1 MSEIT
6 RENVVH
12 LAQLARIDMSEAE
25 LDQLSGELAVI
36 LDSVAAV
43 SQVAGDDVEPTSHPM
58 PLTNV
63 FRDDV
68 PRGLLTQEQALAM
81 APDAEDGQFKVP
93 AILDGE

>member
-12 LAQLARIDMSEAE
+12 LAQLARIDMSAAE

-81 APDAEDGQFKVP
+81 APDTEDGQFKVP

>member
-81 APDAEDGQFKVP
+81 APDAENGQFKVP

>member
-1 MSEIT
+1 MSDIT
-6 RENVVH
+6 RDDVAH
-12 LAQLARIDMSEAE
+12 LAQLARIGMTAEE
-25 LDQLSGELAVI
+25 LDQMSGELGVI
-36 LDSVAAV
+36 LDSVAQI
-43 SQVAGDDVEPTSHPM
+43 SQVASDDVEPTSHPM

-68 PRGLLTQEQALAM
+68 PRGLLTQDEALAM